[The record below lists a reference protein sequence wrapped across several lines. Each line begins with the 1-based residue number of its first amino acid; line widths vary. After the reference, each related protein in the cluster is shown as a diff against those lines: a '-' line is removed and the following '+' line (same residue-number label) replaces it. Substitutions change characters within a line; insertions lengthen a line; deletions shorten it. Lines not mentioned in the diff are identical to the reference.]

1 MKEKITFSFPRSAW
15 ERTSGRSAS
24 RLGLKRE
31 EEGYR
36 ARSVRAAERPDVRS
50 HAERGNE
57 KELRFWLVLRL
68 LCVLCVSVVS
78 SSAFAQRDA
87 KVPDPDPEIER
98 KALQVADGFEVNLFA
113 ADPLLLKPIQMNF
126 DSAGRL
132 WVACS
137 ESYPQIKPG
146 QKANDKIIVLEDTDG
161 DGKADKTTVFADGLL
176 IPTGLE
182 PGDGGVY
189 VGASTDLL
197 HLSRK
202 DGLKGPLRR
211 RVILSGFGT
220 EDTHHMVHTLRWG
233 HDGMLYFNQSIYI
246 HSHIE
251 TPYGPRRLGGG
262 GVWQFRPETRRLEVF
277 ARGWW
282 NPWGH
287 HFDRWGQS
295 FVTDGAGTEG
305 VNPVI
310 VGASYT
316 ATPRE
321 ARVLQGLNP
330 GHPKYC
336 GCEILS
342 GRHLPEAWRGS
353 LITNDFR
360 GHRVCRF
367 TLAPEGSYYTATLQA
382 DLIRS
387 NHPAFRPVDVKMG
400 PDGAIYVADWYNPII
415 QHGEV
420 DFRDPRRDVSH
431 GRIWRITAKGRRLVP
446 RPRLVKAKTTELLE
460 ALKAPE
466 DWTRHHARLVLKE
479 RGKAVVPELKEWTA
493 KQEQEPSR
501 LEALWTY
508 QALDVV
514 EPKLLASL
522 LRARDYRIRAAA
534 VRVAAAWHERLSEPL
549 ALLEPRV
556 ADEHPQVRLEAV
568 RALGQIPNVRAA
580 ELALRALDKPTDK
593 YLEYGLWLTLRELES
608 QWLPAL
614 QAGHF
619 TTRDARHLLFAL
631 QSVDSRAV
639 LRPLVELVRS
649 GKAGDNETGVLVFIA
664 TLGGPSELELLLDR
678 VVGSSRSAGE
688 RTRLLEA
695 LEQATRQRKVR
706 PAGDLS
712 RLLPL
717 LTEDNESLQG
727 VAARLAG
734 LWSLEAARPRLVE
747 LARADKSSDA
757 VRRAAVDGLVALG
770 GKGSTDALEQL
781 SGDEGKPGRR
791 RLALIAL
798 ARLDTK
804 AAAGR
809 APAVLAH
816 LPKAEDATSVFEAFL
831 QRKGGPALLAAALRD
846 RKLPGDVA
854 RIGLRAARSTGRPD
868 EGLGDVLTKAGG
880 LTFGVK
886 TLTAKEMEAMVADVS
901 RRGDA
906 TRGESVFRRKD
917 LVCLKCHAIG
927 GAGGQVGPD
936 LSSIG
941 ASAPVDYLIDSLLQP
956 NKAVKENYHSLLVTT
971 RQGQQYS
978 GIKVRE
984 TKTEL
989 VLRDG
994 EDREIAIAVKDIDE
1008 RSPGGSLMPAGLTD
1022 TLTRGELLDL
1032 IRFLSELGKVGP
1044 YAIGP
1049 QRVVRRWEALEPTRE
1064 AWTFLHLGGGLA
1076 TPGKKERGLQWSS
1089 LYSTVSGVLPLAD
1102 APSFSLG
1109 KDKHAV
1115 SLIRCQVDVTT
1126 AGSFVV
1132 RLNSTE
1138 GLKLWIDQNPIAVKK
1153 ALEANLPVGQHV
1165 LMFVVDRDERR
1176 EGLRCEVEDKPGSP
1190 ARVRVVGGK

>member
-1 MKEKITFSFPRSAW
+1 MNVIP
-15 ERTSGRSAS
+15 
-24 RLGLKRE
+24 
-31 EEGYR
+31 
-36 ARSVRAAERPDVRS
+36 VRRWAIC
-50 HAERGNE
+50 
-57 KELRFWLVLRL
+57 L
-68 LCVLCVSVVS
+68 LSSLCLCVSVVS

-113 ADPLLLKPIQMNF
+113 ADPLLAKPIQMSF
-126 DSAGRL
+126 DAAGRL

-146 QKANDKIIVLEDTDG
+146 QKANDKIIVLEDADG

-197 HLSRK
+197 HLSRP
-202 DGLKGPLRR
+202 DGDKGPLRR
-211 RVILSGFGT
+211 RVVLSGFGT

-262 GVWQFRPETRRLEVF
+262 GVWQFRPETQRLEVF

-316 ATPRE
+316 ATPGA

-342 GRHLPEAWRGS
+342 GRHVPEEWRGN

-367 TLAPEGSYYTATLQA
+367 TLAPEGAFYTATLQS

-400 PDGAIYVADWYNPII
+400 PDGAIYIADWYNPII

-431 GRIWRITAKGRRLVP
+431 GRIWRVTAKGRPLVP
-446 RPRLVKAKTTELLE
+446 RPLLVDAKTTDLLE

-466 DWTRHHARLVLKE
+466 DWTRDHARLVLKE
-479 RGKAVVPELKEWTA
+479 RGKPVLPELKAWTA
-493 KQEQEPSR
+493 KLEDGKAEQEPLL
-501 LEALWTY
+501 LETLWTY
-508 QALDVV
+508 QALDVL
-514 EPKLLASL
+514 EPKLLARL
-522 LRARDYRIRAAA
+522 LSASDYRIRAAA
-534 VRVAAAWHERLSEPL
+534 VRVVSAWHERRSESL
-549 ALLEPRV
+549 ELLMPRV
-556 ADEHPQVRLEAV
+556 TDEHPQVRLEAV
-568 RALGQIPNVRAA
+568 RALGRIADVRSA
-580 ELALRALDKPTDK
+580 ELALRALEKPMDR
-593 YLEYGLWLTLRELES
+593 YLEYGLWLTLRELEPV
-608 QWLPAL
+608 WLRAL
-614 QAGHF
+614 QAGKF
-619 TTRDARHLLFAL
+619 IPGDSRQLLFAL
-631 QSVDSRAV
+631 QSGDSRAV
-639 LRPLVELVRS
+639 LKPLVELVRS
-649 GKAGDNETGVLVFIA
+649 GKAGTSETSALAFIA
-664 TLGGPSELELLLDR
+664 TLGSPQELALLLDR
-678 VVGSSRSAGE
+678 IADSSRPGGE

-695 LEQATRQRKVR
+695 LEQATRQRNVR
-706 PAGDLS
+706 PAGDLA
-712 RLLPL
+712 RLLSL
-717 LTEDNESLQG
+717 LKEENEELQAT
-727 VAARLAG
+727 AARVAG
-734 LWSLEAARPRLVE
+734 LWQLEAARPQLME
-747 LARADKSSDA
+747 LARADKTSDA
-757 VRRAAVDGLVALG
+757 VRQAAVGGLAALG
-770 GKGSTDALEQL
+770 GKSSIQALEKL
-781 SGDEGKPGRR
+781 IDEPGSKVRR

-804 AAAGR
+804 TATGRAAA
-809 APAVLAH
+809 VLSQLRNESEA
-816 LPKAEDATSVFEAFL
+816 AGIFEAFL
-831 QRKGGPALLAAALRD
+831 QRKGGAAVLAASLRD
-846 RKLPGDVA
+846 QKLPADIA
-854 RIGLRAARSTGRPD
+854 RIGLRAVRSTGRPD
-868 EGLGDVLTKAGG
+868 EGLSEILTKAGN
-880 LTFGVK
+880 LTFGARLVSP
-886 TLTAKEMEAMVADVS
+886 KEMEAMVADVA
-901 RRGDA
+901 RLGDPA
-906 TRGESVFRRKD
+906 RGEAVFRRKD
-917 LVCLKCHAIG
+917 QVCLKCHAIG
-927 GAGGQVGPD
+927 GTGGQVGPD

-971 RQGQQYS
+971 TKGQQYT
-978 GIKVRE
+978 GIKLRE

-989 VLRDG
+989 VLRDA
-994 EDREIAIAVKDIDE
+994 EDKEIAVPVKDIEE
-1008 RSPGGSLMPAGLTD
+1008 RTQGGSLMPDGLSD

-1032 IRFLSELGKVGP
+1032 VRFLSELGKVGP

-1049 QRVVRRWEALEPTRE
+1049 QRVVRRWQALEPTQE
-1064 AWTFLHLGGGLA
+1064 AWRFLHLGGGSA
-1076 TPGKKERGLQWSS
+1076 TPAKDERGLQWNS
-1089 LYSTVSGVLPLAD
+1089 LYGTVAGVLPLTD
-1102 APSFSLG
+1102 AFSFSLG

-1126 AGSFVV
+1126 AGPFLV
-1132 RLNSTE
+1132 RFNSTK
-1138 GLKLWIDQNPIAVKK
+1138 GVKLWVDQNPTAVKET
-1153 ALEANLPVGQHV
+1153 LEVSLPVGVHT
-1165 LMFVVDRDERR
+1165 LTFVVDRDERR
-1176 EGLRCEVEDKPGSP
+1176 EGLRCELMDKPGSP

>member
-1 MKEKITFSFPRSAW
+1 MKEIPLRPLAMHLLFS
-15 ERTSGRSAS
+15 
-24 RLGLKRE
+24 
-31 EEGYR
+31 
-36 ARSVRAAERPDVRS
+36 
-50 HAERGNE
+50 
-57 KELRFWLVLRL
+57 
-68 LCVLCVSVVS
+68 LCLCISVVS

-87 KVPDPDPEIER
+87 QVPDPNPEIER

-113 ADPLLLKPIQMNF
+113 ADPLLAKPIQINF

-132 WVACS
+132 WAACS

-146 QKANDKIIVLEDTDG
+146 QTANDKIIVLEDSDG
-161 DGKADKTTVFADGLL
+161 DGRADKTTVFADDLL

-197 HLSRK
+197 HLSRP
-202 DGLKGPLRR
+202 DGDKGPLRR

-316 ATPRE
+316 ATPGASRL
-321 ARVLQGLNP
+321 LQGLNP

-342 GRHLPEAWRGS
+342 GRHLPEDWRGN

-367 TLAPEGSYYTATLQA
+367 TLAPEGSYYSATLQA

-400 PDGAIYVADWYNPII
+400 PDGAIYIADWYNPII

-431 GRIWRITAKGRRLVP
+431 GRIWRITAKGRPLVP
-446 RPRLVKAKTTELLE
+446 RPQLVNAKTSELLE

-466 DWTRHHARLVLKE
+466 DWTRVHARLVLKE
-479 RGKAVVPELKEWTA
+479 RGKSSVLPELKAWA
-493 KQEQEPSR
+493 AQLDQEPLQ
-501 LEALWTY
+501 LETLWTY

-522 LRARDYRIRAAA
+522 LQARDYRIRAAA
-534 VRVAAAWHERLSEPL
+534 VRVVSAWHDRLSDPL
-549 ALLEPRV
+549 ALLAPRI

-568 RALGQIPNVRAA
+568 RALGQIPDVRAA
-580 ELALRALDKPTDK
+580 ELALKALDKPMDK
-593 YLEYGLWLTLRELES
+593 YLDYGLWLTLRELGPH
-608 QWLPAL
+608 WLPAL
-614 QAGHF
+614 QAGRF
-619 TTRDARHLLFAL
+619 TTADSRHLLFAL
-631 QSVDSRAV
+631 QAADSREV
-639 LRPLVELVRS
+639 LPTLVKLARS
-649 GKAGDNETGVLVFIA
+649 GKAGPSETSILVFLA
-664 TLGGPSELELLLDR
+664 SLGGPAELSLLFDR
-678 VVGSSRSAGE
+678 IVSGSSRPTEE

-695 LEQATRQRKVR
+695 LEQVMRQRGVR
-706 PAGDLS
+706 PDGDLH

-717 LTEDNESLQG
+717 LKEKDEKLRII
-727 VAARLAG
+727 AARLAG
-734 LWSLEAARPRLVE
+734 LWKLESARPQLLE
-747 LARADKSSDA
+747 IARAERISEA
-757 VRRAAVDGLVALG
+757 ERQAAVDGLAALG
-770 GKGSTDALEQL
+770 GKASIEALEKL
-781 SGDEGKPGRR
+781 AGEEGSLARR

-798 ARLDTK
+798 VPLDAKVAARHAVEFL
-804 AAAGR
+804 ASGGCQPPGNEGEAAGI
-809 APAVLAH
+809 
-816 LPKAEDATSVFEAFL
+816 FEAFL
-831 QRKGGPALLAAALRD
+831 QRKDGAALLAAALRD
-846 RKLPGDVA
+846 HKLPVDIA
-854 RIGLRAARSTGRPD
+854 RIGLRTVRSTGRPD
-868 EGLGDVLTKAGG
+868 AGLAEELAKAGG
-880 LTFGVK
+880 LTFGAR
-886 TLTAKEMEAMVADVS
+886 TLSAQEMQAMVADVA
-901 RRGDA
+901 RLGDPV
-906 TRGESVFRRKD
+906 RGEAVFRRKD
-917 LVCLKCHAIG
+917 QICLKCHAIG

-956 NKAVKENYHSLLVTT
+956 NKAIKENYYSLLVTT
-971 RQGQQYS
+971 TKGQQYS

-984 TKTEL
+984 TNTEL
-989 VLRDG
+989 VLRDA
-994 EDREIAIAVKDIDE
+994 EDREISIPVKDIDE
-1008 RSPGGSLMPAGLTD
+1008 RSPGGSLMPEGLTD
-1022 TLTRGELLDL
+1022 TLTRNDLLDL
-1032 IRFLSELGKVGP
+1032 VRFLSELGKVGP

-1049 QRVVRRWEALEPTRE
+1049 QRVVRRWQALEPTRE

-1076 TPGKKERGLQWSS
+1076 TPAKDVRGLQWNPV
-1089 LYSTVSGVLPLAD
+1089 YSTVGGMLPLTD

-1126 AGSFVV
+1126 AGSFLV
-1132 RLNSTE
+1132 RLNSTK
-1138 GLKLWIDQNPIAVKK
+1138 GLKMWVDEKPIAI
-1153 ALEANLPVGQHV
+1153 LEKMELNLPVGQHT
-1165 LMFVVDRDERR
+1165 LTFVVDRDERR
-1176 EGLRCEVEDKPGSP
+1176 EGLRCEAEDKPGSP
-1190 ARVRVVGGK
+1190 ARVRIVGGK